1 MPIVFAISVFSK
13 FEESFVSVYIE
24 KGLLEK
30 NVEKKL
36 DIIATEPMLRRENIN
51 NANARIAFCHLR
63 QFFGGRSYFESEQKR
78 CSFFWR
84 QCPPTVD
91 KKVLDNKTVIPFW
104 FKTPDQ
110 LLQSQ
115 LPKVIDASK
124 LKDLMHIDIIVGGD
138 HGGSKFRRMLKVN
151 FH

>member
-1 MPIVFAISVFSK
+1 MQYWSELKRVQTEPLKMPIVFAISVSSK

-63 QFFGGRSYFESEQKR
+63 QFFGGRSYFKSEQKR
-78 CSFFWR
+78 CSFFLETM
-84 QCPPTVD
+84 PS
-91 KKVLDNKTVIPFW
+91 N
-104 FKTPDQ
+104 
-110 LLQSQ
+110 S
-115 LPKVIDASK
+115 
-124 LKDLMHIDIIVGGD
+124 
-138 HGGSKFRRMLKVN
+138 
-151 FH
+151 